1 MLYALIFLGS
11 FLYHL
16 GKYFDKGI
24 VEVGLMAT
32 GSSIVLFTLTFLMT
46 AFA

>member
-1 MLYALIFLGS
+1 MVYAMLYALIFLGS
-11 FLYHL
+11 FLYHI

-24 VEVGLMAT
+24 VEAT